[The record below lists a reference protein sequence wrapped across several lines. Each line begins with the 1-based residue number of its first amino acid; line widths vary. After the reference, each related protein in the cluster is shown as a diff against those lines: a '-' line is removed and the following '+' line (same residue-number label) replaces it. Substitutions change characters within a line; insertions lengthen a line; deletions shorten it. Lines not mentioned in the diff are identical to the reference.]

1 MQDKIDLIT
10 GKSFMMDRLLYKC
23 EFAKKLSQN
32 LIIKTNRKT
41 IVLEPKEI
49 EIFFNLI
56 EFVGPVNDSAN
67 IDKMPISTVVNVEIK
82 KANELASDM
91 TSKLKAIFDVL
102 AEEPS
107 AATFKKAD
115 AMVKASNA
123 IVNVQMANYKYLL
136 LKDR

>member
-10 GKSFMMDRLLYKC
+10 GKSFMLDRLLYKC
-23 EFAKKLSQN
+23 EFAKKVSQN
-32 LIIKTNRKT
+32 LMIKTNRKT

-49 EIFFNLI
+49 EIFFNVI
-56 EFVGPVNDSAN
+56 EFVGPANNSAN
-67 IDKMPISTVVNVEIK
+67 IEKMPISNVVNVEIR

-91 TSKLKAIFDVL
+91 TSKLKAMFDVL
-102 AEEPS
+102 AEEPTPS
-107 AATFKKAD
+107 AFKKAD